1 MQYKFFVIPI
11 KSNDDAAEE
20 MNRFLRAHRV
30 LAVEKRF
37 MEGGENPCWSF
48 CVEYLEGAAAAAAPA
63 KGGPKVDYKEVL
75 SEVDFSLFSRLLDLR
90 KTLAEKDAVPA
101 YAIFTNEQLAQMV
114 QTHVAT
120 KAALGAIAG
129 IGDSRIAKYGESF
142 LNLLKEAGELR
153 KDGVI
158 S

>member
-20 MNRFLRAHRV
+20 MNRFLRAHRI

-48 CVEYLEGAAAAAAPA
+48 CVEYLEGATAAAPA
-63 KGGPKVDYKEVL
+63 KGGPKVDYKEIL
-75 SEVDFSLFSRLLDLR
+75 NEADFSLFSRLRDMR
-90 KTLAEKDAVPA
+90 KSIAEKEVVPA

-114 QTHVAT
+114 QSRVAT

-129 IGDSRIAKYGESF
+129 VGDARIAKYGESF
-142 LNLLKEAGELR
+142 LNLLKEVCEPR

>member
-1 MQYKFFVIPI
+1 MQFRFFVIPI

-20 MNRFLRAHRV
+20 MNRFLRGHRV

-48 CVEYLEGAAAAAAPA
+48 CVEYLEGVTPPTSA
-63 KGGPKVDYKEVL
+63 KAGPKVDYKDVL
-75 SEVDFSLFSRLLDLR
+75 SEEDFAVFSRLRDLR
-90 KTLAEKDAVPA
+90 KALADKDALPA
-101 YAIFTNEQLAQMV
+101 YTLFTNEQLSQMV
-114 QTHVAT
+114 KSRTVT
-120 KAALGAIAG
+120 KTALAAIAG
-129 IGDSRIAKYGESF
+129 VGEARIAKYGESF
-142 LNLLKEAGELR
+142 LNLLKEVYAPR